1 MKQIK
6 KSFLT
11 TKCQTIDASQV
22 VRTRTMFGK
31 LTERGVKYRINQL
44 YPTEV
49 LIPNTVTHDSISIDM
64 DNLINSLMEEQNN
77 D

>member
-6 KSFLT
+6 KNFPI
-11 TKCQTIDASQV
+11 TKCQTIDASQI
-22 VRTRTMFGK
+22 VRIRTMFGK

-44 YPTEV
+44 YTTEV

-64 DNLINSLMEEQNN
+64 DNLINSLTEEQNN
-77 D
+77 E